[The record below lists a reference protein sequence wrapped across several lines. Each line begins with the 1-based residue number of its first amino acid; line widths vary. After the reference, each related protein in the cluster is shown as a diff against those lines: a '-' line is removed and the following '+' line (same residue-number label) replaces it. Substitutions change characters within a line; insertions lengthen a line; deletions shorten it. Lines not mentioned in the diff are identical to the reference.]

1 MSFYY
6 LDRIYSFFIFI
17 FYHRFSNAKKCS
29 NGGRALMQLD
39 FTQLKSKF
47 EITTSLRPMPH
58 REYVELYIKA
68 YYLPENSLE
77 EWIRD
82 HKVFKIIFT

>member
-1 MSFYY
+1 
-6 LDRIYSFFIFI
+6 
-17 FYHRFSNAKKCS
+17 
-29 NGGRALMQLD
+29 MQLD

-47 EITTSLRPMPH
+47 ETMTFLRPMPH

-77 EWIRD
+77 EWIKE
-82 HKVFKIIFT
+82 HKVFKIIFQYYYNMILHLWIPEDLLKNLLQNSL

>member
-1 MSFYY
+1 
-6 LDRIYSFFIFI
+6 
-17 FYHRFSNAKKCS
+17 
-29 NGGRALMQLD
+29 MQLD

-47 EITTSLRPMPH
+47 ETLTSLRPMPH

-77 EWIRD
+77 EWIRE
-82 HKVFKIIFT
+82 HKVFKIICYLTMIFLFIINVFYLSCRNIL

>member
-1 MSFYY
+1 
-6 LDRIYSFFIFI
+6 
-17 FYHRFSNAKKCS
+17 
-29 NGGRALMQLD
+29 MQLD

-47 EITTSLRPMPH
+47 EALTSLRPMPH

-77 EWIRD
+77 EWIRE
-82 HKVFKIIFT
+82 HKVFKYIYFLIYLTVMIFLLITNVFFLFYRNILSNI

>member
-1 MSFYY
+1 
-6 LDRIYSFFIFI
+6 
-17 FYHRFSNAKKCS
+17 
-29 NGGRALMQLD
+29 MQLD

-47 EITTSLRPMPH
+47 ETLTSLRPMPH

-77 EWIRD
+77 EWIRE
-82 HKVFKIIFT
+82 HKVFMIICCLTIFLFIINVFYLSCRNIL